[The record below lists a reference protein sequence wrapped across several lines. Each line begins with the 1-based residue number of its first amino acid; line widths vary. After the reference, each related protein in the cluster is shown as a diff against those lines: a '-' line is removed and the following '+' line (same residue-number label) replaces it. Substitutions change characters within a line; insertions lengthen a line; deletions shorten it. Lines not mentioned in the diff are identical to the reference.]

1 MEAVLGRLP
10 FASVA
15 PWNRSQRLTASL
27 NRREFETREVG
38 PSHAELELVRAVR
51 RGDRGAFG
59 RLVDLHKQSV
69 HALAARMVGAAE
81 APDIAQEAFLRAF
94 ERLQSFDDRKPVRP
108 WLLAIAYHR
117 CVDELRRRDRTRA
130 QTSEPTAEPISPE
143 HELEVRDQ
151 SARMSALLGDLPEQ
165 QREAL
170 LLFHQEGLSY
180 RDIAGVMDVPLG
192 TVMTWIHRAR
202 RTLRA
207 RLEESC

>member
-1 MEAVLGRLP
+1 MEAVLVPLP
-10 FASVA
+10 FAMVA
-15 PWNRSQRLTASL
+15 PWSRDRQR
-27 NRREFETREVG
+27 ETSGVRQG
-38 PSHAELELVRAVR
+38 RAELELVRAAR
-51 RGDRGAFG
+51 GGDRSAFG

-94 ERLQSFDDRKPVRP
+94 QRLPSFDGRKPLRP
-108 WLLAIAYHR
+108 WLLAIVYHR
-117 CVDELRRRDRTRA
+117 CVDELRRRRRA
-130 QTSEPTAEPISPE
+130 QTEAPTGPSALPE
-143 HELEVRDQ
+143 QELEVRDQ
-151 SARMSALLGDLPEQ
+151 SARVTALLGDLPAQ

-180 RDIAGVMDVPLG
+180 RDIAGVMTVPLG

-207 RLEESC
+207 RLEELP